1 MTTLRR
7 CCTALIVFLVLPLA
21 GCFVVSL
28 EPLAGYMN
36 NVPAQPPAITGTWH
50 EASVSAED
58 AAAGK
63 AAATKRGGRLACTI
77 TFTLQPAHTLMPK
90 EYSAHYDIAMVDEKL
105 VTTKLTGQLVQLGP
119 DIFLDVTSVEHGG
132 IDDHLVPV
140 HSFWKVMAEKDSLRL
155 IGMKPQKMKELIQQ
169 PHPAIEGT
177 YHDMVILTGTT
188 EQLQDFV
195 KTHANDAEIFDP
207 SDALVMTK

>member
-7 CCTALIVFLVLPLA
+7 CLTALILFLVLPLA

-28 EPLAGYMN
+28 EPLAGYMS
-36 NVPAQPPAITGTWH
+36 NVPAQPPAITGSWH
-50 EASVSAED
+50 QASMSADD
-58 AAAGK
+58 AAACK
-63 AAATKRGGRLACTI
+63 AAATKRGGVLACTI

-90 EYSAHYDIAMVDEKL
+90 EYSAHYDIVMVDEKL

-119 DIFLDVTSVEHGG
+119 DIFLDVTSVGHAA
-132 IDDHLVPV
+132 IDDHLMPV
-140 HSFWKVMAEKDSLRL
+140 HSFWKVQADGKSLRL
-155 IGMKPQKMKELIQQ
+155 TGMNPPKMKDLIQQ

-195 KTHANDAEIFDP
+195 KTHANDAQIFDP
-207 SDALVMTK
+207 AGALVLTK